1 MIRVEGLTKTFVTGR
16 GAQRAVVQAVRG
28 VSFSAPDGA
37 ITALLGPNGAGKTTT
52 LRMVSTL
59 VKPDAGRATVGAH
72 DVVSQ
77 PEAVRADLG
86 VLSDARG
93 LYTRLSGRENIR
105 YYGALRGLSGKPLD
119 GRIDELAQLLEFE
132 HLLERRTEG
141 FSTGEKLKVA
151 LARALVHDP
160 QHVLLD
166 EPTNGL
172 DVVSARAL
180 RRMLLRLK
188 QAGKCLV
195 FSSHV
200 MQEVEALCERV
211 VVVAKGQTLHEGTV
225 DELKARTGKGSL
237 EDAFVHLAFDG
248 KEGAP

>member
-1 MIRVEGLTKTFVTGR
+1 MIRVEGLTKTFVSGR
-16 GAQRAVVQAVRG
+16 GAQRSVIQAVRG
-28 VSFSAPDGA
+28 VSFTAPDGA

-59 VKPDAGRATVGAH
+59 VKPDAGTAKVGDA
-72 DVVSQ
+72 DVVTD
-77 PEAVRADLG
+77 ELRVRADLG

-93 LYTRLSGRENIR
+93 LYTRLTARENIR
-105 YYGALRGLSGKPLD
+105 YYGELRGMSGAGLEE
-119 GRIDELAQLLEFE
+119 RIGSLASLLEFE
-132 HLLERRTEG
+132 PLLERRTEG

-160 QHVLLD
+160 RHVLLD

-180 RRMLLRLK
+180 RRMLVRLK
-188 QAGKCLV
+188 ESGKCLI

-211 VVVAKGQTLHEGTV
+211 VVVAKGQTMHEGTV
-225 DELKARTGKGSL
+225 EELKARTGKASL
-237 EDAFVHLAFDG
+237 EDAFVELAFG
-248 KEGAP
+248 QGV